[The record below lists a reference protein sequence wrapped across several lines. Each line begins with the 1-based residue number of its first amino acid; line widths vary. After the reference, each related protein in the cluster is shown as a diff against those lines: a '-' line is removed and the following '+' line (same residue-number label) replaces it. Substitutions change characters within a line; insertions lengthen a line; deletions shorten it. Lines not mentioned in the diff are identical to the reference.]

1 MKWNTRQVLTA
12 VCLFGVCGV
21 SVAGAQQ
28 ASERQRQR
36 MQAAEERAQQAQ
48 VELQQA
54 LEFLAQAEES
64 DEASRR
70 LDEAIRSLQSARS
83 RLGRDGYVYGMRDR
97 ENMAAWTNL
106 ATSYSTTSRR
116 GAPQMGVFLNTERRP
131 VTDSIGVLLNSV
143 VGGGPAYE
151 AGLREG
157 DIITVANGESLAR
170 TGRGGT
176 SPANKLI
183 RMKDDLE
190 EGDTLHVEYRRGATT
205 HSADIEV
212 RYLEDSNSY
221 AITIDNLEGQLRE
234 FAVPDITVLPR
245 GAGNTISLSTSFG
258 GQLSLL
264 GMLDVELIELDEELG
279 WYFGVQEGLLIVSA
293 PNDDLELDLRS
304 GDVIVAVDGR
314 EPASQ
319 TQLMRILRSYE
330 EGETMEISIMRQ
342 RESMTVD
349 VTVPERDGNA
359 FWRRNGRF

>member
-28 ASERQRQR
+28 ASERERQR

-48 VELQQA
+48 VELRQA

-64 DEASRR
+64 DEASMR

-83 RLGRDGYVYGMRDR
+83 RLGRDRLV
-97 ENMAAWTNL
+97 
-106 ATSYSTTSRR
+106 STWEGGPNSLYFGSSRR
-116 GAPQMGVFLNTERRP
+116 GAPQMGVYLNTERRP
-131 VTDSIGVLLNSV
+131 VADSIGVLLNSV
-143 VGGGPAYE
+143 VDDGPAYE

-157 DIITVANGESLAR
+157 DIITAANGESLAR
-170 TGRGGT
+170 SGRGGT

-212 RYLEDSNSY
+212 RYLDDSNSY
-221 AITIDNLEGQLRE
+221 AIAFENYEGALRE

-245 GAGNTISLSTSFG
+245 GTGNTISLSTSFG
-258 GQLSLL
+258 GQLSLM
-264 GMLDVELIELDEELG
+264 GMLDVELIELDEDLG
-279 WYFGVQEGLLIVSA
+279 WYFGVQEGLLIVRA
-293 PNDDLELDLRS
+293 PDDNLELDLRT

-330 EGETMEISIMRQ
+330 EGETMQISIMRQ
-342 RESMTVD
+342 RESMTVE
-349 VTVPERDGNA
+349 VTVPERDSNT

>member
-1 MKWNTRQVLTA
+1 MTA

-21 SVAGAQQ
+21 GAAGAQEVT
-28 ASERQRQR
+28 ERERQR

-48 VELQQA
+48 AELQRA
-54 LEFLAQAEES
+54 LQLLSEAQES
-64 DEASRR
+64 DEARR
-70 LDEAIRSLQSARS
+70 QLDESIRSLQSARS
-83 RLGRDGYVYGMRDR
+83 RLGRDRLFTTY
-97 ENMAAWTNL
+97 ENEPSNFFVR
-106 ATSYSTTSRR
+106 SSRR
-116 GAPQMGVFLNTERRP
+116 GAPQMGVYLNTERRP
-131 VTDSIGVLLNSV
+131 VTDSIGVVLNSV
-143 VGGGPAYE
+143 VDDGPAYE

-157 DIITVANGESLAR
+157 DIITVANGEQLAR

-183 RMKDDLE
+183 RIKDDLD
-190 EGDTLHVEYRRGATT
+190 EGDTLQVEYRRGATT

-212 RYLEDSNSY
+212 RYLDDSNSY
-221 AITIDNLEGQLRE
+221 AIAFENYEGALRE

-245 GAGNTISLSTSFG
+245 TAGGTFSIGTSFG

-264 GMLDVELIELDEELG
+264 GMLDVELIELDEDLG
-279 WYFGVQEGLLIVSA
+279 WYFGVQEGLLIVRS
-293 PNDDLELDLRS
+293 PDDDQELDLRT

-330 EGETMEISIMRQ
+330 EGETMQISIMRQ
-342 RESMTVD
+342 REPMTVD
-349 VTVPERDGNA
+349 VTVPERDANM

>member
-28 ASERQRQR
+28 ANERERQR

-48 VELQQA
+48 AELQQA
-54 LEFLAQAEES
+54 LELLAQAEES

-70 LDEAIRSLQSARS
+70 LDEAIRNLQSARS
-83 RLGRDGYVYGMRDR
+83 RLGREGYVFGMRDR
-97 ENMAAWTNL
+97 DNMAVWGDL
-106 ATSYSTTSRR
+106 ATSYTTSMRR
-116 GAPQMGVFLNTERRP
+116 GAPQLGVYLNTERRP

-143 VGGGPAYE
+143 VDDGPAYE
-151 AGLREG
+151 AGLRDG
-157 DIITVANGESLAR
+157 DIVTVANGESLAR

-190 EGDTLHVEYRRGATT
+190 EGDTVHVEYRRGATT

-212 RYLEDSNSY
+212 RYLDDNNSY
-221 AITIDNLEGQLRE
+221 AIAIDNLQGQLQE

-245 GAGNTISLSTSFG
+245 GTGNTISLSTSFG

-279 WYFGVQEGLLIVSA
+279 WYFGVQEGLLIVRA
-293 PNDDLELDLRS
+293 PDDDLELDLRS